1 MPSKP
6 GEEPAGKE
14 LIASRTF
21 CSLTIKEKSPG
32 LKASGKKSSRNGE
45 GCFFFILQQHLHSM
59 KLMSHPRTIIYI
71 HLLILFHPRYRAFFN
86 LTLENLSL
94 LKKLGLTI
102 LGIK

>member
-6 GEEPAGKE
+6 GEEPTGKE

-21 CSLTIKEKSPG
+21 CLLEKSPG

-71 HLLILFHPRYRAFFN
+71 YLLILFHPRYRAFFN